1 MNMMVPTKSLL
12 VGAALAVLG
21 ASASAQV
28 TVKTNKHFRRA
39 GGAKQATLDLGTG
52 TYTRGPAV
60 NNRGGTTIA
69 DFTNIDAFDG
79 AGFGWLVTETGG
91 GVCKWFSSGSK
102 GTQPGQTP
110 ANNSD
115 MVSDVVFFYC
125 STALDTLSG
134 GIGGSASLEF
144 YEGYTVTGGRPTT
157 FVVSIGMSQ
166 MPANTVDGDPT
177 VITGAGCWGLRIE
190 FQPMITTFQDQTFHG
205 YSWQFDDEGTVSGLA
220 KTFPFLSCIVSCSGL
235 NILTKGTAG
244 GIGGPI
250 GAGEDGQGMID
261 VIDQFCTAP
270 VTAASFSF
278 GTTATP
284 WAPTTR
290 VSVNMRINEAIDA
303 ATTNLNYNAT
313 LTPNGDTL
321 SANKAT
327 VGARWT
333 LTITRSPVTV
343 AGAFVVNVKRGRFPG
358 NGGNPTPPVTGRV
371 LIAGA
376 PLTSLPSTPHNG
388 TTGSVG
394 QDVPLNFNFCGL
406 HFAAQARTTGGGIK
420 LSSGVEGTVGTF

>member
-1 MNMMVPTKSLL
+1 MMVPKSLL
-12 VGAALAVLG
+12 VGVALAVLG

-79 AGFGWLVTETGG
+79 AGFGWLVSETGG
-91 GVCKWFSSGSK
+91 GVCTWFSAGSK

-110 ANNSD
+110 NNNSD

-125 STALDTLSG
+125 SVAGDVNSG
-134 GIGGSASLEF
+134 GVGGSATLEF
-144 YEGYTVTGGRPTT
+144 YEGYTVTGGRATT
-157 FVVSIGMSQ
+157 FVVSIGMTQ
-166 MPANTVDGDPT
+166 MPANTVDHDFTAPNP
-177 VITGAGCWGLRIE
+177 GAGCFGLRIE
-190 FQPMITTFQDQTFHG
+190 FQPMINTFQDQAFHG
-205 YSWQFDDEGTVSGLA
+205 YSYTFEDNGTDNVA
-220 KTFPFLSCIVSCSGL
+220 KTFPFISCIVSCSGL

-244 GIGGPI
+244 GVGGPLGI
-250 GAGEDGQGMID
+250 GEDGQGMID

-270 VTAASFSF
+270 VTAQSFSF

-290 VSVNMRINEAIDA
+290 VSVNMRINEAVDA

-343 AGAFVVNVKRGRFPG
+343 AGAFVVNVRRGRFPG

-394 QDVPLNFNFCGL
+394 QDVPKNFNFCGL
-406 HFAAQARTTGGGIK
+406 HFAAQARATGGGIK